1 MLESAKLGCR
11 STPAGILPA
20 YSGLVKTKPVVR
32 DKRHLFLAEGEE
44 EVVQP

>member
-1 MLESAKLGCR
+1 MLESAKQGCR

-32 DKRHLFLAEGEE
+32 DERHLLLPEGEE